1 MNPNSS
7 EQQTNNEVEIT
18 AKFRRSEVL
27 AQPPR
32 EPKAHPELVP
42 LVRFGAKT
50 DLGNVRE
57 NNEDKFDFFEPTE
70 PTLLAER
77 GSVYAVCDGM
87 GGHSAGQ
94 IASEL
99 ALKTFLKAYY
109 DLELPDGDT
118 ALYTA
123 VQAANALVREVAQAI
138 PGRRGMGTTLTAAA
152 LLEDEA
158 HIVHVGDS
166 RCYLVRGD
174 TIQQVTDDHSYVMEQ
189 VRQGLM
195 SPQEAQF
202 SPYRNV
208 ITRSIGTEQVEPDI
222 YRLPLEVGDRLVL
235 CTDGL
240 TTHVPDEQIAQV
252 VRTHSPSGAAQRL
265 VEMALE
271 EGGSDNVTVI
281 VIHILDMLSW
291 DKAQQI
297 GWV

>member
-1 MNPNSS
+1 MQDNRSG
-7 EQQTNNEVEIT
+7 QRVNEEIEIT
-18 AKFRRSEVL
+18 AKFRRNEL
-27 AQPPR
+27 LTTPRR
-32 EPKAHPELVP
+32 EPKAQPEIVP
-42 LVRFGAKT
+42 FVRFGAKT

-57 NNEDKFDFFEPTE
+57 NNEDKFDFFEPNE

-77 GSVYAVCDGM
+77 GCVYAVCDGM

-99 ALKTFLKAYY
+99 ALKAFLKAYY
-109 DLELPDGDT
+109 DLELPDIDT
-118 ALYTA
+118 ALTVA
-123 VQAANALVREVAQAI
+123 IQAANALVREVAHSI
-138 PGRRGMGTTLTAAA
+138 PGRRGMGTTLTAAV
-152 LLEDEA
+152 LCEEDA

-166 RCYLVRGD
+166 RCYLVRGEV
-174 TIQQVTDDHSYVMEQ
+174 IEQITDDHSYVMEQ

-195 SPQEAQF
+195 TPEEAQY

-208 ITRSIGTEQVEPDI
+208 ITRSIGMDAVEPDI
-222 YRLPLEVGDRLVL
+222 YRVPLQAGDRLVL

-240 TTHVPDEQIAQV
+240 TTHVSDERIADV

-271 EGGSDNVTVI
+271 EGGSDNVTVM
-281 VIHILDMLSW
+281 VLHVLHLLSW
-291 DKAQQI
+291 EQAQQI

>member
-1 MNPNSS
+1 MQANSS
-7 EQQTNNEVEIT
+7 EQGTVGEVEIT
-18 AKFRRSEVL
+18 AKFHRREVL

-32 EPKAHPELVP
+32 EPKAHPKVVP
-42 LVRFGAKT
+42 FVRFGAKT

-99 ALKTFLKAYY
+99 ALKTFLKTYY
-109 DLELPDGDT
+109 DLELPDVDT
-118 ALYTA
+118 ALYSA
-123 VQAANALVREVAQAI
+123 VLSANALVREVAQAI
-138 PGRRGMGTTLTAAA
+138 PGRRGMGTTLTAAI
-152 LLEDEA
+152 LLENEA
-158 HIVHVGDS
+158 HVVHVGDS
-166 RCYLVRGD
+166 RCYLVRGEV
-174 TIQQVTDDHSYVMEQ
+174 IQQITDDHSYVMEQ

-195 SPQEAQF
+195 TLQEAQY

-208 ITRSIGTEQVEPDI
+208 ITRSIGMEQVEPDI
-222 YRLPLEVGDRLVL
+222 YRVVLEAGDRLVL

-240 TTHVPDEQIAQV
+240 TTHVSDEQIAEV
-252 VRTHSPSGAAQRL
+252 VRTHSPSAAAQKL

-281 VIHILDMLSW
+281 VIHVLDILSW
-291 DKAQQI
+291 EQAQQI

>member
-1 MNPNSS
+1 M
-7 EQQTNNEVEIT
+7 QTNDDIEIT
-18 AKFRRSEVL
+18 AKFRRNDVL
-27 AQPPR
+27 TQTPR
-32 EPKAHPELVP
+32 ELKTQPEYVP
-42 LVRFGAKT
+42 FVRFGAKT

-109 DLELPDGDT
+109 SLELPDIDT
-118 ALYTA
+118 ALHTA
-123 VQAANALVREVAQAI
+123 VLSANALVREVAQAI
-138 PGRRGMGTTLTAAA
+138 PGRRGMGTTLTAAV
-152 LLEDEA
+152 LVEREA
-158 HIVHVGDS
+158 HVVHVGDS
-166 RCYLVRGD
+166 RCYLVRGE

-195 SPQEAQF
+195 TLAEAQY

-208 ITRSIGTEQVEPDI
+208 ITRSIGMEQVEPDI
-222 YRLPLEVGDRLVL
+222 YRVPLEPGDRLVL

-240 TTHVPDEQIAQV
+240 TTHVTDQTIAEV
-252 VRTHSPSGAAQRL
+252 VRSHSPSAAAQRL

-281 VIHILDMLSW
+281 VVQVLDILSW
-291 DKAQQI
+291 EQAQAI

>member
-1 MNPNSS
+1 M
-7 EQQTNNEVEIT
+7 QNNDDIEIT
-18 AKFRRSEVL
+18 AKFRRMDLLEQSRREL
-27 AQPPR
+27 KAQP
-32 EPKAHPELVP
+32 EVVP
-42 LVRFGAKT
+42 FVRFGAKT

-70 PTLLAER
+70 PVLLAER

-99 ALKTFLKAYY
+99 ALKTFVKAYY
-109 DLELPDGDT
+109 DLELPDIDT
-118 ALYTA
+118 ALTTA
-123 VQAANALVREVAQAI
+123 VEAANALVREVAQAI

-152 LLEDEA
+152 LVEREA

-166 RCYLVRGD
+166 RCYLVRADG
-174 TIQQVTDDHSYVMEQ
+174 IQQVTDDHSYVMEQ

-195 SPQEAQF
+195 TLQEAQY

-208 ITRSIGTEQVEPDI
+208 ITRSIGMEQVEPDI
-222 YRLPLEVGDRLVL
+222 YRVPLEAGDRLVL

-240 TTHVPDEQIAQV
+240 TTHVLDEAIAET
-252 VRTHSPSGAAQRL
+252 VRSHSPSAAAQRL

-281 VIHILDMLSW
+281 VVHVLGFLPW
-291 DKAQQI
+291 ERAQEI

>member
-1 MNPNSS
+1 MNPKNSQ
-7 EQQTNNEVEIT
+7 QQTNNGIEIT
-18 AKFRRSEVL
+18 AKFRRQEVL

-32 EPKAHPELVP
+32 EPKPHPEVVP
-42 LVRFGAKT
+42 FVRFGAKT

-99 ALKTFLKAYY
+99 ALKTFLKTYY
-109 DLELPDGDT
+109 DLELPDVDT

-138 PGRRGMGTTLTAAA
+138 PGRRGMGTTLTAAV
-152 LLEDEA
+152 LLENEA
-158 HIVHVGDS
+158 HVVHVGDS

-195 SPQEAQF
+195 SLQEAQY

-208 ITRSIGTEQVEPDI
+208 ITRSIGMEQVEPDI
-222 YRLPLEVGDRLVL
+222 YRLPLEAGDRLVL

-240 TTHVPDEQIAQV
+240 TTHVPDEQIAEV

-271 EGGSDNVTVI
+271 KGGSDNVTVI
-281 VIHILDMLSW
+281 VVHILDILGW
-291 DKAQQI
+291 EKAQQM

>member
-1 MNPNSS
+1 MQQNSS
-7 EQQTNNEVEIT
+7 GQQVNEEIEIT
-18 AKFRRSEVL
+18 AKFRRNEVL
-27 AQPPR
+27 AQPRR
-32 EPKAHPELVP
+32 ELKARPDVVP

-77 GSVYAVCDGM
+77 GCVYAVCDGM

-109 DLELPDGDT
+109 DLELPDIDT
-118 ALYTA
+118 ALTVA

-152 LLEDEA
+152 LCEGDA
-158 HIVHVGDS
+158 HVVHVGDS
-166 RCYLVRGD
+166 RCYLVRGEA
-174 TIQQVTDDHSYVMEQ
+174 IEQVTEDHSYVMEQ

-195 SPQEAQF
+195 TLEEAQY

-208 ITRSIGTEQVEPDI
+208 ITRSIGMDAVDPDI
-222 YRLPLEVGDRLVL
+222 YRVPLQVGDRLVL

-240 TTHVPDEQIAQV
+240 TTHVPDERIAEV
-252 VRTHSPSGAAQRL
+252 VRTLSPSAAAQRL

-271 EGGSDNVTVI
+271 EGGSDNVTV
-281 VIHILDMLSW
+281 VVVQVLDLLSW
-291 DKAQQI
+291 EQARQI

>member
-1 MNPNSS
+1 MQANSS
-7 EQQTNNEVEIT
+7 EQGTPGEVEIT
-18 AKFRRSEVL
+18 AKFRRRDVL
-27 AQPPR
+27 EQPPR
-32 EPKAHPELVP
+32 TPKAHPEVIP
-42 LVRFGAKT
+42 FVRFGAKT

-109 DLELPDGDT
+109 DLELPDVDT
-118 ALYTA
+118 ALYSA
-123 VQAANALVREVAQAI
+123 VLAANALVREVAQAI
-138 PGRRGMGTTLTAAA
+138 PGRRGMGTTLTAAI
-152 LLEDEA
+152 LLESEA
-158 HIVHVGDS
+158 HVVHVGDS
-166 RCYLVRGD
+166 RCYLVRGEV
-174 TIQQVTDDHSYVMEQ
+174 IHQITDDHSYVMEQ

-195 SPQEAQF
+195 TLQEAQY

-208 ITRSIGTEQVEPDI
+208 ITRSIGMEQVEPDI
-222 YRLPLEVGDRLVL
+222 YRVVLEDGDRLVL

-240 TTHVPDEQIAQV
+240 TTHVSDEQIAEV
-252 VRTHSPSGAAQRL
+252 VRAHSPSAAAQKL

-281 VIHILDMLSW
+281 VIHILGILSW
-291 DKAQQI
+291 EQAQQI

>member
-1 MNPNSS
+1 MQSS
-7 EQQTNNEVEIT
+7 HSRQSVNDEVEIT

-32 EPKAHPELVP
+32 EPKAQPDIVP
-42 LVRFGAKT
+42 FVRFGAKT

-57 NNEDKFDFFEPTE
+57 NNEDKYDFFEPTE
-70 PTLLAER
+70 PMLLAER

-109 DLELPDGDT
+109 DLELPDINT
-118 ALYTA
+118 ALFTA
-123 VQAANALVREVAQAI
+123 VQAANALVREVAQSI

-152 LLEDEA
+152 LCEGEA
-158 HIVHVGDS
+158 HVVHVGDS
-166 RCYLVRGD
+166 RCYLVRGEV
-174 TIQQVTDDHSYVMEQ
+174 IEQVTDDHSYVMEQ
-189 VRQGLM
+189 VRQGLL
-195 SPQEAQF
+195 SPEEAQY

-208 ITRSIGTEQVEPDI
+208 ITSSIGMEVLEPDI
-222 YRLPLEVGDRLVL
+222 YRVPLQAGDRLVL

-240 TTHVPDEQIAQV
+240 TTHVPDDRIADV
-252 VRTHSPSGAAQRL
+252 VRTHSPSAAAQRL

-271 EGGSDNVTVI
+271 EGGSDNVTV
-281 VIHILDMLSW
+281 VVVHILELLSW
-291 DKAQQI
+291 EQARQI

>member
-1 MNPNSS
+1 MQQGSS
-7 EQQTNNEVEIT
+7 KQQVNDEIEIT
-18 AKFRRSEVL
+18 AKFRRSEL
-27 AQPPR
+27 LSSPRR
-32 EPKAHPELVP
+32 EPRTQPEVVP
-42 LVRFGAKT
+42 FVRFGAKT

-70 PTLLAER
+70 PVLLAER
-77 GSVYAVCDGM
+77 GCVYAVCDGM

-109 DLELPDGDT
+109 DLELPDIDT
-118 ALYTA
+118 ALTVA

-152 LLEDEA
+152 LCERDA

-166 RCYLVRGD
+166 RCYLVRGEAVE
-174 TIQQVTDDHSYVMEQ
+174 QVTDDHSYVMEQ

-195 SPQEAQF
+195 TLEEAQY

-208 ITRSIGTEQVEPDI
+208 ITRSIGMDAVEPDL
-222 YRLPLEVGDRLVL
+222 YRVPLQAGDCLVL

-240 TTHVPDEQIAQV
+240 TTHVSDEQIAEV
-252 VRTHSPSGAAQRL
+252 VRAYSPSAAAQRL

-271 EGGSDNVTVI
+271 GGGSDNVTVI
-281 VIHILDMLSW
+281 VLQVLALLPW
-291 DKAQQI
+291 EQARQI

>member
-1 MNPNSS
+1 MQANSS
-7 EQQTNNEVEIT
+7 EQSVANEVEIT
-18 AKFRRSEVL
+18 AKFQRREVL

-32 EPKAHPELVP
+32 EPKAHPEVVP
-42 LVRFGAKT
+42 FVRFGAKT

-99 ALKTFLKAYY
+99 ALKTFLKTYY
-109 DLELPDGDT
+109 DLELPDVDT
-118 ALYTA
+118 ALHSA
-123 VQAANALVREVAQAI
+123 VLSANALVREVAQAI
-138 PGRRGMGTTLTAAA
+138 PGRRGMGTTLTAAI
-152 LLEDEA
+152 LLENEA
-158 HIVHVGDS
+158 HVVHVGDS
-166 RCYLVRGD
+166 RCYLVRGEV
-174 TIQQVTDDHSYVMEQ
+174 IQQITDDHSYVMEQ

-195 SPQEAQF
+195 SLQEAQY

-208 ITRSIGTEQVEPDI
+208 ITRSIGMEQVEPDI
-222 YRLPLEVGDRLVL
+222 YRVVLEAGDRLVL

-240 TTHVPDEQIAQV
+240 TTHVSDEQIAEV
-252 VRTHSPSGAAQRL
+252 VRTHSPSAAAQKL

-281 VIHILDMLSW
+281 VIHILDILSW
-291 DKAQQI
+291 EQAQQI

>member
-1 MNPNSS
+1 MKPNSS
-7 EQQTNNEVEIT
+7 EQQTNNEIEIT

-27 AQPPR
+27 AQPSR
-32 EPKAHPELVP
+32 EPKAPPKVVP
-42 LVRFGAKT
+42 FVRFGAKT

-109 DLELPDGDT
+109 DLELPDVDT

-138 PGRRGMGTTLTAAA
+138 PGRRGMGTTLTAAI

-174 TIQQVTDDHSYVMEQ
+174 TIQQITDDHSYVMEQ

-195 SPQEAQF
+195 SLQEAQY

-208 ITRSIGTEQVEPDI
+208 ITRSIGMEQVEPDP
-222 YRLPLEVGDRLVL
+222 YRLPLAAGDRLVL

-240 TTHVPDEQIAQV
+240 TTHVSDEQIAEV
-252 VRTHSPSGAAQRL
+252 VCEHSPSGAAQRL

-281 VIHILDMLSW
+281 VVHILDILNW
-291 DKAQQI
+291 EKAQQM

>member
-1 MNPNSS
+1 MPSNRS
-7 EQQTNNEVEIT
+7 EQQTSDEIEIT

-27 AQPPR
+27 AQSSR
-32 EPKAHPELVP
+32 EPKPHPEVVP
-42 LVRFGAKT
+42 FVRFGAKT

-109 DLELPDGDT
+109 DLEMPDVDT

-123 VQAANALVREVAQAI
+123 VQAANALVREVAQTI
-138 PGRRGMGTTLTAAA
+138 PGRHGMGTTLTAAV
-152 LLEDEA
+152 LLEDET

-174 TIQQVTDDHSYVMEQ
+174 TIQQITDDHSYVMEQ

-195 SPQEAQF
+195 SLQEAQY

-208 ITRSIGTEQVEPDI
+208 ITRSIGMEQVEPDI
-222 YRLPLEVGDRLVL
+222 YRLALEADDRLVL

-240 TTHVPDEQIAQV
+240 TTHIADEQIAEV
-252 VRTHSPSGAAQRL
+252 VCEHSPSVAAQRL

-281 VIHILDMLSW
+281 VVHILDILDW
-291 DKAQQI
+291 ERAQQM

>member
-1 MNPNSS
+1 M
-7 EQQTNNEVEIT
+7 QQGGSRQQVNDDVEIT
-18 AKFRRSEVL
+18 AKFRRNEVL
-27 AQPPR
+27 ASSRRELKAQP
-32 EPKAHPELVP
+32 EVVP
-42 LVRFGAKT
+42 FVRFGAKT

-70 PTLLAER
+70 PVLLAER

-109 DLELPDGDT
+109 DLELPDIDS
-118 ALYTA
+118 ALTVA

-152 LLEDEA
+152 LCEGEA

-166 RCYLVRGD
+166 RCYLVRGEV
-174 TIQQVTDDHSYVMEQ
+174 IEQVTDDHSYVMEQ
-189 VRQGLM
+189 VRLGMMTLE
-195 SPQEAQF
+195 EAQV

-208 ITRSIGTEQVEPDI
+208 ITRSIGMDSVEPDI
-222 YRLPLEVGDRLVL
+222 YRVPLQAGDRLVL

-240 TTHVPDEQIAQV
+240 TTHVPDEQIAEV
-252 VRTHSPSGAAQRL
+252 VRSLSPSAAAQRL

-271 EGGSDNVTVI
+271 GGGSDNVTV
-281 VIHILDMLSW
+281 VVVQVLALLPW
-291 DKAQQI
+291 EQARQI

>member
-1 MNPNSS
+1 MQANRS
-7 EQQTNNEVEIT
+7 EQGVANEVEIT
-18 AKFRRSEVL
+18 AKFQRREVL

-32 EPKAHPELVP
+32 TPKAHPEVIP
-42 LVRFGAKT
+42 FVRFGAKT

-109 DLELPDGDT
+109 DLELPDVDT
-118 ALYTA
+118 ALYSA
-123 VQAANALVREVAQAI
+123 VLSANALVREVAQAI
-138 PGRRGMGTTLTAAA
+138 PGRRGMGTTLTAAI
-152 LLEDEA
+152 LLENEA
-158 HIVHVGDS
+158 HVVHVGDS
-166 RCYLVRGD
+166 RCYLVRGEV
-174 TIQQVTDDHSYVMEQ
+174 IQQITDDHSYVMEQ

-195 SPQEAQF
+195 TLQEAQY

-208 ITRSIGTEQVEPDI
+208 ITRSIGMEQVEPDI
-222 YRLPLEVGDRLVL
+222 YRVVLEAGDRLVL

-240 TTHVPDEQIAQV
+240 TTHVSDEQIAEV
-252 VRTHSPSGAAQRL
+252 VRTHSPSAAAQKL

-281 VIHILDMLSW
+281 VIHILDILSW
-291 DKAQQI
+291 EQAQQI

>member
-1 MNPNSS
+1 M
-7 EQQTNNEVEIT
+7 QTNDDIEIT
-18 AKFRRSEVL
+18 AKFRRNDVL
-27 AQPPR
+27 TQTPR
-32 EPKAHPELVP
+32 ELKTQPEYVP
-42 LVRFGAKT
+42 FVRFGAKT

-109 DLELPDGDT
+109 SLELPDIDT
-118 ALYTA
+118 ALHTA
-123 VQAANALVREVAQAI
+123 VLSANALVREVAQAI
-138 PGRRGMGTTLTAAA
+138 PGRRGMGTTLTAAV
-152 LLEDEA
+152 LVGREA
-158 HIVHVGDS
+158 HVVHVGDS
-166 RCYLVRGD
+166 RCYLVRGE

-195 SPQEAQF
+195 TLAEAQY

-208 ITRSIGTEQVEPDI
+208 ITRSIGMEQVEPDI
-222 YRLPLEVGDRLVL
+222 YRVLIEPGDRLVL

-240 TTHVPDEQIAQV
+240 TTHVTDQTIAEV
-252 VRTHSPSGAAQRL
+252 VRSHSPSAAAQRL

-281 VIHILDMLSW
+281 VVQVLDILSW
-291 DKAQQI
+291 EQAQAI

>member
-1 MNPNSS
+1 MQANSS
-7 EQQTNNEVEIT
+7 EQGVANEVEIT
-18 AKFRRSEVL
+18 AKFQRREVL

-32 EPKAHPELVP
+32 EPKAHPKVVP
-42 LVRFGAKT
+42 FVRFGAKT

-109 DLELPDGDT
+109 DLELPDVDT
-118 ALYTA
+118 ALHSA
-123 VQAANALVREVAQAI
+123 VLSANALVREVAQAI
-138 PGRRGMGTTLTAAA
+138 PGRRGMGTTLTAAI
-152 LLEDEA
+152 LLENEA
-158 HIVHVGDS
+158 HVVHVGDS
-166 RCYLVRGD
+166 RCYLVRGEV
-174 TIQQVTDDHSYVMEQ
+174 IQQITDDHSYVMEQ

-195 SPQEAQF
+195 TLQEAQY

-208 ITRSIGTEQVEPDI
+208 ITRSIGMEQVEPDI
-222 YRLPLEVGDRLVL
+222 YRVVLEAGDRLVL

-240 TTHVPDEQIAQV
+240 TTHVSDEQIAEV
-252 VRTHSPSGAAQRL
+252 VRTQSPSAAAQKL

-281 VIHILDMLSW
+281 VLHILGILSW
-291 DKAQQI
+291 EQAQQI

>member
-1 MNPNSS
+1 MHLNSS
-7 EQQTNNEVEIT
+7 EQQANNEIEIT
-18 AKFRRSEVL
+18 AKFRRREVL

-32 EPKAHPELVP
+32 ELKAHPEWVP
-42 LVRFGAKT
+42 FVRFGAKT

-99 ALKTFLKAYY
+99 ALKAFLKAYY
-109 DLELPDGDT
+109 DLELPDVDT
-118 ALYTA
+118 ALHTA
-123 VQAANALVREVAQAI
+123 VLAANALVHEVAQAI
-138 PGRRGMGTTLTAAA
+138 PGRRGMGTTLTAAI
-152 LLEDEA
+152 LLENEA
-158 HIVHVGDS
+158 HVVHVGDS
-166 RCYLVRGD
+166 RCYLVRGE

-195 SPQEAQF
+195 SPEEARN

-208 ITRSIGTEQVEPDI
+208 ITRSIGMEQVEPDI
-222 YRLPLEVGDRLVL
+222 YRLLLERDDRLVL

-240 TTHVPDEQIAQV
+240 TTHVSDEHIAQV

-271 EGGSDNVTVI
+271 EGGSDNVTVM
-281 VIHILDMLSW
+281 VIHVLDILRW
-291 DKAQQI
+291 EQAREI

>member
-1 MNPNSS
+1 MQSNPS
-7 EQQTNNEVEIT
+7 EHQGNEEIEIT
-18 AKFRRSEVL
+18 AKFRRGDLL
-27 AQPPR
+27 APSRR
-32 EPKAHPELVP
+32 EPKARPDVVP
-42 LVRFGAKT
+42 FVRFGAKT

-70 PTLLAER
+70 PVLLAER
-77 GSVYAVCDGM
+77 GCVYAVCDGM

-99 ALKTFLKAYY
+99 ALKAFLKAYY
-109 DLELPDGDT
+109 DLELPEIDT
-118 ALYTA
+118 ALTMA

-152 LLEDEA
+152 LCEGDA

-166 RCYLVRGD
+166 RCYLVRGE
-174 TIQQVTDDHSYVMEQ
+174 QMEQVTEDHSYVMEQ
-189 VRQGLM
+189 VRQGLLTA
-195 SPQEAQF
+195 EEVRY

-208 ITRSIGTEQVEPDI
+208 ITRSIGMDAVEPDI
-222 YRLPLEVGDRLVL
+222 YRVPLRAGDRLVL

-240 TTHVPDEQIAQV
+240 TTHVPDEHIAEV
-252 VRTHSPSGAAQRL
+252 VRTHSPSAAAQRL

-281 VIHILDMLSW
+281 VVQVLDLLTW
-291 DKAQQI
+291 DRAQEI

>member
-1 MNPNSS
+1 M
-7 EQQTNNEVEIT
+7 QNNDEIEIT
-18 AKFRRSEVL
+18 AKFRRNEML
-27 AQPPR
+27 TQPHR
-32 EPKAHPELVP
+32 EPKAQPEVVP
-42 LVRFGAKT
+42 FIRFGAKT

-57 NNEDKFDFFEPTE
+57 NNEDKYDFFEPTE
-70 PTLLAER
+70 PVLLAER
-77 GSVYAVCDGM
+77 GSMYAVCDGM

-99 ALKTFLKAYY
+99 ALKTLLKAYY
-109 DLELPDGDT
+109 NLELPDIDT
-118 ALYTA
+118 ALHTA
-123 VQAANALVREVAQAI
+123 VLSANALVREIAQAI

-152 LLEDEA
+152 LVEHEA

-166 RCYLVRGD
+166 RCYLIRGNAV
-174 TIQQVTDDHSYVMEQ
+174 QQVTDDHSYVMEQ

-195 SPQEAQF
+195 SLQEAQY

-208 ITRSIGTEQVEPDI
+208 ITRSIGMEQVEPDI
-222 YRLPLEVGDRLVL
+222 YRVPLEAGDRLVL

-240 TTHVPDEQIAQV
+240 TTHVMDETIAEV
-252 VRTHSPSGAAQRL
+252 VCTHSPSAAAQHL

-281 VIHILDMLSW
+281 VLHVLDLLPW
-291 DKAQQI
+291 ERAQEI

>member
-1 MNPNSS
+1 MQQGSS
-7 EQQTNNEVEIT
+7 RQQVDDDVEIT
-18 AKFRRSEVL
+18 AKFRRNEVL
-27 AQPPR
+27 ASSRR
-32 EPKAHPELVP
+32 EPKAQPEVVP
-42 LVRFGAKT
+42 FVRFGAKT

-70 PTLLAER
+70 PVLLAER

-109 DLELPDGDT
+109 DLELPDIDS
-118 ALYTA
+118 ALTVA

-152 LLEDEA
+152 LCENEA

-166 RCYLVRGD
+166 RCYLVRGEV
-174 TIQQVTDDHSYVMEQ
+174 IEQVTDDHSYVMEQ
-189 VRQGLM
+189 VRLGMMTLE
-195 SPQEAQF
+195 EAQV

-208 ITRSIGTEQVEPDI
+208 ITRSIGMDSVEPDI
-222 YRLPLEVGDRLVL
+222 YRVPLQASDRLVL

-240 TTHVPDEQIAQV
+240 TTHVPDDQIAEV
-252 VRTHSPSGAAQRL
+252 VRSLSPSSAAQRL

-271 EGGSDNVTVI
+271 GGGSDNVTV
-281 VIHILDMLSW
+281 VVVQVLALLPW
-291 DKAQQI
+291 EQARQI

>member
-1 MNPNSS
+1 MQSNLS
-7 EQQTNNEVEIT
+7 EHQGNEEIEIT
-18 AKFRRSEVL
+18 AKFRRGDLL
-27 AQPPR
+27 APPRR
-32 EPKAHPELVP
+32 EPKARPDVVP
-42 LVRFGAKT
+42 FVRFGAKT

-70 PTLLAER
+70 PVLLAER
-77 GSVYAVCDGM
+77 GCVYVVCDGM

-99 ALKTFLKAYY
+99 ALKAFLKAYY
-109 DLELPDGDT
+109 DLELPEIDT
-118 ALYTA
+118 ALTMA

-152 LLEDEA
+152 LCEGDA

-166 RCYLVRGD
+166 RCYLVRGE
-174 TIQQVTDDHSYVMEQ
+174 QMEQVTEDHSYVMEQ
-189 VRQGLM
+189 VRQGLLTAE
-195 SPQEAQF
+195 EARY

-208 ITRSIGTEQVEPDI
+208 ITRSIGMDAVEPDI
-222 YRLPLEVGDRLVL
+222 YRVPLRTGDRLVL

-240 TTHVPDEQIAQV
+240 TTHVPDEHIAEV
-252 VRTHSPSGAAQRL
+252 VRTHSPSAAAQRL

-281 VIHILDMLSW
+281 VVQVLDLLTW
-291 DKAQQI
+291 DQAQEI

>member
-1 MNPNSS
+1 MQSNRSG
-7 EQQTNNEVEIT
+7 QQVNEEIEIT
-18 AKFRRSEVL
+18 AKFRRNELL
-27 AQPPR
+27 AQPRR
-32 EPKAHPELVP
+32 EPKAHPDIVP
-42 LVRFGAKT
+42 FVRFGAKT

-70 PTLLAER
+70 PSLLAER
-77 GSVYAVCDGM
+77 GCVYAVCDGM

-109 DLELPDGDT
+109 DMDLPDIDT
-118 ALYTA
+118 ALGVA

-152 LLEDEA
+152 LCEGDA
-158 HIVHVGDS
+158 HVVHVGDS
-166 RCYLVRGD
+166 RCYLVRGEH
-174 TIQQVTDDHSYVMEQ
+174 IEQITDDHSYVMEQ
-189 VRQGLM
+189 VRQGLLT
-195 SPQEAQF
+195 PEEAQY

-208 ITRSIGTEQVEPDI
+208 ITRSIGMDAVEPDI
-222 YRLPLEVGDRLVL
+222 YRVPLQAGDRLVL

-240 TTHVPDEQIAQV
+240 TTHVSDEHIAEV
-252 VRTHSPSGAAQRL
+252 VRTHSPSAAAQRL

-271 EGGSDNVTVI
+271 DGGSDNVTV
-281 VIHILDMLSW
+281 VVVQVLDLLTW

>member
-1 MNPNSS
+1 MQSNRSDA
-7 EQQTNNEVEIT
+7 QVNEEIEIT
-18 AKFRRSEVL
+18 AKFRRNELL
-27 AQPPR
+27 ATPRR
-32 EPKAHPELVP
+32 EPKAQPEVVP
-42 LVRFGAKT
+42 FVRFGAKT

-109 DLELPDGDT
+109 DLETPDIDT
-118 ALYTA
+118 ALTVA
-123 VQAANALVREVAQAI
+123 VQAANALVREVAQSI

-152 LLEDEA
+152 LCEGDA

-166 RCYLVRGD
+166 RCYLVRGEV
-174 TIQQVTDDHSYVMEQ
+174 IEQVTEDHSYVMEQ
-189 VRQGLM
+189 VRQGLLTLE
-195 SPQEAQF
+195 EAQY

-208 ITRSIGTEQVEPDI
+208 ITRSIGMDAVEPDI
-222 YRLPLEVGDRLVL
+222 YRVPLQAGDRLVL

-240 TTHVPDEQIAQV
+240 TTHVSDEQIAEV
-252 VRTHSPSGAAQRL
+252 VRTHSPSAAAQRL

-271 EGGSDNVTVI
+271 EGGSDNVTVM
-281 VIHILDMLSW
+281 VVQVLELLTW
-291 DKAQQI
+291 EKAQQI